1 MLANNCPTFQ
11 TSRSTQL
18 NNKRERTRRSLTRAT
33 VLESPWFQDTDK
45 ESRKTPNSNSHMF
58 HSSVKRHPRLQ
69 LTLHFSD
76 STGYK
81 LQAMRPTTPYH
92 HCTLYSACLVGL
104 TFSSTVFPRR
114 AILYK
119 RQPNAPP
126 IKTAPSSSPY
136 PPPVPPRGAYTV
148 FSNATAKATRHTLGQ
163 HISPRATSN
172 TWQDRTE
179 TYPLATR
186 DPHHLRRIRPL
197 TNVG

>member
-1 MLANNCPTFQ
+1 ME
-11 TSRSTQL
+11 QL
-18 NNKRERTRRSLTRAT
+18 NNNVNEPRRPLTRAT

-126 IKTAPSSSPY
+126 SRRLR
-136 PPPVPPRGAYTV
+136 PVHHIHHLSRRGVRILYFQTQPQRLRDTDWV
-148 FSNATAKATRHTLGQ
+148 SMFLQDRKVTRGMTGQRLTPLQPATR
-163 HISPRATSN
+163 IICVASAP
-172 TWQDRTE
+172 
-179 TYPLATR
+179 
-186 DPHHLRRIRPL
+186 
-197 TNVG
+197 